1 MKLKEQQEKNG
12 ELRPLLSE
20 IAPILE
26 RSIDTESYVLT
37 CSQEEMMG
45 YRYVKSEGEL
55 LVSYGTRP
63 DLCRALLA
71 AACSKDRQG
80 KEMRYFREFGYMADC
95 SRNAVARVETLKKL
109 VKLTALMGYQFLGLY
124 LEDTIAVEEEPYVG
138 YMRGA
143 YPKEEIRE
151 VIRYADL
158 FGVEIRPYVQTL
170 AHLNQITRYEHYQKF
185 VDTDDIL
192 LADDERTYQ
201 FLDHY
206 LKAVSDAF
214 TTRFVNIG
222 MDEAHM
228 VGLGKYLDQHGY
240 RNRVEIIQKHLKRVM
255 EICDRYGLHPQMW
268 SDMFF
273 RLAFGG
279 EYYVKDKPLDENIKI
294 PEGLELA
301 YWDYYSTDEEHY
313 DEMLYQHKRLTE
325 KVCFAGG
332 VWKWTGFAPHN
343 RYSMSIG
350 RQALAA
356 CRRNGVTSVVI
367 TGWGDDGAEASQF
380 SVLPGLFAD
389 ANEAYEGRLTDQA
402 FLALTGITEQ
412 SFLEIENSNPYSER
426 SDRHNNA
433 GKYLLYSDP
442 LTGTFDSV
450 AGQLPKDYYQ
460 KAAENL
466 EKAAK
471 ESKGSPL
478 VYVLQTQTSL
488 CRVLQ
493 DKAMLGIEIRTAY
506 QKKDTEK
513 LRKIVEIKLPELV
526 QRLDRF
532 YQDFRTQWMLENKA
546 FGFEVQTIRIGGLR
560 QRLLETQE
568 RLSEYLEGSI
578 HSIEELEKTVL
589 PYAYSEE
596 TELDSLNYN
605 LWSNIATPSV
615 MG

>member
-12 ELRPLLSE
+12 ELRPLLLE

-80 KEMRYFREFGYMADC
+80 KETRYFREFGYMADC

-109 VKLTALMGYQFLGLY
+109 VKLTALMG
-124 LEDTIAVEEEPYVG
+124 EEPYVG

-185 VDTDDIL
+185 IDTDDIL

-201 FLDHY
+201 FLEHY

-255 EICDRYGLHPQMW
+255 EICDRYGL
-268 SDMFF
+268 
-273 RLAFGG
+273 
-279 EYYVKDKPLDENIKI
+279 
-294 PEGLELA
+294 
-301 YWDYYSTDEEHY
+301 
-313 DEMLYQHKRLTE
+313 
-325 KVCFAGG
+325 G
-332 VWKWTGFAPHN
+332 VLCKG
-343 RYSMSIG
+343 
-350 RQALAA
+350 QA
-356 CRRNGVTSVVI
+356 T
-367 TGWGDDGAEASQF
+367 
-380 SVLPGLFAD
+380 
-389 ANEAYEGRLTDQA
+389 
-402 FLALTGITEQ
+402 
-412 SFLEIENSNPYSER
+412 
-426 SDRHNNA
+426 
-433 GKYLLYSDP
+433 
-442 LTGTFDSV
+442 
-450 AGQLPKDYYQ
+450 
-460 KAAENL
+460 
-466 EKAAK
+466 
-471 ESKGSPL
+471 
-478 VYVLQTQTSL
+478 
-488 CRVLQ
+488 
-493 DKAMLGIEIRTAY
+493 
-506 QKKDTEK
+506 
-513 LRKIVEIKLPELV
+513 
-526 QRLDRF
+526 
-532 YQDFRTQWMLENKA
+532 
-546 FGFEVQTIRIGGLR
+546 
-560 QRLLETQE
+560 
-568 RLSEYLEGSI
+568 
-578 HSIEELEKTVL
+578 
-589 PYAYSEE
+589 
-596 TELDSLNYN
+596 
-605 LWSNIATPSV
+605 
-615 MG
+615 